1 MCILVWYVSPSS
13 KKIKTQLLEL
23 LPLDAKDCSARKIFE
38 TFKNFLEDKNIPIKN
53 IIGMACDNASVMTG
67 CNNSFTT
74 YLKLEVPDLIT
85 LNCICH
91 SSALIANKVKRCA
104 ILVEFQDFFEVERN
118 KIKEIK

>member
-1 MCILVWYVSPSS
+1 M
-13 KKIKTQLLEL
+13 LEL

-38 TFKNFLEDKNIPIKN
+38 VFKNFLEDKNIGILLE
-53 IIGMACDNASVMTG
+53 CDNASVMIEY
-67 CNNSFTT
+67 NNSFMT

-91 SSALIANKVKRCA
+91 SSALIASKAKRCA

-118 KIKEIK
+118 KILKLSNTRWLSLQKCVVLEN